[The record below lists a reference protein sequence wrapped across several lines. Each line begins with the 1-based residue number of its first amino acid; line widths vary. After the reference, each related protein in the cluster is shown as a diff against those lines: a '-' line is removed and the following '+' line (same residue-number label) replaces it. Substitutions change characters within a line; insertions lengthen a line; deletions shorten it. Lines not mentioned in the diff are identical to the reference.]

1 MADNDKSPGGL
12 ERTGTERQMEK
23 DSENYQPPDLAVKRR
38 NQFNQRM
45 RSMAVV
51 ESEGDNMMQTGL
63 QKKKTNT
70 ATENDTQEQ
79 VEDAT
84 GTPSPS
90 KYDRVTR

>member
-1 MADNDKSPGGL
+1 
-12 ERTGTERQMEK
+12 
-23 DSENYQPPDLAVKRR
+23 
-38 NQFNQRM
+38 
-45 RSMAVV
+45 MAVV
-51 ESEGDNMMQTGL
+51 ESEGDTMVQTGL

-90 KYDRVTR
+90 KYDRTTR